1 MLVSLLPTLVWAWK
15 SMRKVYS
22 KEEEEEEEEKEEEEE
37 EEEEEEKGF
46 KLGHS
51 GHSKFQTWTFH

>member
-37 EEEEEEKGF
+37 EEKGF
-46 KLGHS
+46 KLGHF